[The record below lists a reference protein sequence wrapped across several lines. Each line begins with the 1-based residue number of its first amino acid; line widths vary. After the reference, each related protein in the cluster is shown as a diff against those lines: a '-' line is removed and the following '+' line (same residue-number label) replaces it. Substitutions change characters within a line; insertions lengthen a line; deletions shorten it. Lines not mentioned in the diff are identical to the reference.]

1 MAKLSLCMIV
11 KDEEKNLPG
20 CLECIKEVVDE
31 IVIVDTGSTDNTIKI
46 AKDYGAK
53 VYYFDWCD
61 DFSAARNESLK
72 YATGDYILY
81 LDADDR
87 LEKEDVKKLV
97 ALKKD
102 FSPAKNEVFY
112 FKLVNLH
119 ENGHKESCYQLRIFP
134 NLKELRFKGRVHE
147 QIGPAVK
154 RLGLAN
160 KLTNICLYH
169 TGYRDPSLNHLKA
182 KRNLELLLKDLEENP
197 NAYIHYYLGQTYF
210 YLGDFQKAKDFFKK
224 VLIPE
229 AKTECPWMYITS
241 GIQLGNIYLKEGA
254 IQKNISLLEN
264 LYREFPDNDVI
275 RLFLGQSYLMANRP
289 QDSLNTLLLVNPERL
304 TLLFVP
310 ISEKEYRAFY
320 YLKLADAYARL
331 KYLRLA
337 EGSYQKALEILPDN
351 LKLLIDLGKLN
362 LQMGEKQKAME
373 YFKRALKISGD
384 GPRKSQIYTL
394 LGVISIEGG
403 GLEQAE
409 SYFNKALNLFP
420 FNFRAAVHLA
430 ELKIEKNCLPQAQR
444 ILEKVLP
451 FCKNGMNLYIMSM
464 LSFVYTK
471 QCMIEKCIQM
481 ADKMLKALSLPRNL
495 VLNSLLDLAKVYKNI
510 AQILQMQNKNA
521 EADIILKTT
530 YAIYGLMKD
539 TELFLASADLIK

>member
-1 MAKLSLCMIV
+1 
-11 KDEEKNLPG
+11 
-20 CLECIKEVVDE
+20 
-31 IVIVDTGSTDNTIKI
+31 
-46 AKDYGAK
+46 
-53 VYYFDWCD
+53 
-61 DFSAARNESLK
+61 
-72 YATGDYILY
+72 
-81 LDADDR
+81 
-87 LEKEDVKKLV
+87 
-97 ALKKD
+97 
-102 FSPAKNEVFY
+102 
-112 FKLVNLH
+112 
-119 ENGHKESCYQLRIFP
+119 
-134 NLKELRFKGRVHE
+134 
-147 QIGPAVK
+147 
-154 RLGLAN
+154 
-160 KLTNICLYH
+160 
-169 TGYRDPSLNHLKA
+169 
-182 KRNLELLLKDLEENP
+182 
-197 NAYIHYYLGQTYF
+197 
-210 YLGDFQKAKDFFKK
+210 
-224 VLIPE
+224 
-229 AKTECPWMYITS
+229 MYITS

-264 LYREFPDNDVI
+264 LYKEFPDNDII

-310 ISEKEYRAFY
+310 ISEKEYKAFY

-362 LQMGEKQKAME
+362 LQMGEKQKAMG

-394 LGVISIEGG
+394 LGVVSLEGG

-409 SYFNKALNLFP
+409 GYFNKALNLFP
-420 FNFRAAVHLA
+420 FNSRAAVHLA
-430 ELKIEKNCLPQAQR
+430 ELQIEKNCLPQAQR

-471 QCMIEKCIQM
+471 QYMIEKCIQM
-481 ADKMLKALSLPRNL
+481 ADKMLKALNLPRNL